1 VATLI
6 SSNRSRGIKNSLAKW
21 LITLGGISVL
31 FTLVLIFMYLL
42 YVVKPIFESA
52 KIEQTVNIS
61 IDSSRNEKVL
71 GSGVDELKELAY
83 QITAAGNIDFYH
95 LKASDPKADNQFA
108 VGDNSLSTSLFV
120 SDDFNQEQ
128 VVKVVN
134 SFSQNKL
141 LHTTTGKTLLIQP
154 SFYATYANDSREIIP
169 QVNYPLGQES
179 LIIDQ
184 QQIPL
189 SQLAFAID
197 DERIVFVGFTEDKR
211 LIKTSFIAED
221 DFSSSNGDDVV
232 YQTIFQQIEIFDDV
246 IDGNIDEIKVT
257 PDLSLAFIRSA
268 STVYVYSL
276 NDDEEVSLKA
286 TIKPTL
292 DNKDTYL
299 TSMGLLSGS
308 SSVLLGDSSGRVSQW
323 FEVATDEGR
332 QFKQIRSFK
341 ADNDQASSD
350 NVEYDNKSQ
359 PSNAI
364 TAIYTEQY
372 RKSFY
377 TMTQSGMVNVFYTTS
392 AAHLWQGQLTSTQPE
407 TFTIAPRANGLIVI
421 VNDPLDVN
429 NKKLQVFSVHNEHP
443 EVTWQALWQEVWYE
457 GYPEPDYVW
466 QSTSGSD
473 DFEGKFSLVP
483 ISFGTIKAA
492 LYAMLFAVPVALT
505 AAIYTAYFMTPGLRK
520 KVKPTIEMM
529 EALPTVILGFLA
541 GLWLAPIMEEYLPAI
556 FLLFI
561 FLPLA
566 TLITAFSWHK
576 LPNQLKDKLPET
588 LAPILLIPVII
599 LATYAAFTLSPV
611 LEDSFFNGDMRQYLT
626 NDLGID
632 FDQRNAL
639 VVGIAMGFAV
649 IPTIFSMAEDA
660 IFSVPGHL
668 TSGSLALGATQWQTL
683 IGVVLLTASPGIFSA
698 IMMGLGRAVGETMIV
713 LMATGNTPI
722 LDWSIFQ
729 GMRTL
734 AANIAV
740 EMPESEVGS
749 SHYRILFLAA
759 FVLFIFTFIFN
770 TAAEFVRQRL
780 REKYSSM

>member
-1 VATLI
+1 MATLVT
-6 SSNRSRGIKNSLAKW
+6 SNRSRGFKNSLAKW

-31 FTLVLIFMYLL
+31 FTLVLIFLYLL

-52 KIEQTVNIS
+52 KIEQTTSIT
-61 IDSSRNEKVL
+61 IDSNSVETAL
-71 GSGVDELKELAY
+71 STGVDELKELAY
-83 QITAAGNIDFYH
+83 QVTNSGRIDFYH
-95 LKASDPKADNQFA
+95 LTASEPQASNTFSIGDKA
-108 VGDNSLSTSLFV
+108 LSTSLLSHV
-120 SDDFNQEQ
+120 DFEGEKLT
-128 VVKVVN
+128 KVVD
-134 SFSQNKL
+134 SFSSAKL
-141 LHTTTGKTLLIQP
+141 LLTSTGKSMLIQP
-154 SFYATYANDSREIIP
+154 SFYSQYTDDVREVIAK
-169 QVNYPLGQES
+169 VNYPLGKSS
-179 LIIDQ
+179 LIIDEQ
-184 QQIPL
+184 QAKL
-189 SQLAFAID
+189 KTLAFAMD
-197 DERIVFVGFTEDKR
+197 DERIVFVAFTEDQR

-221 DFSSSNGDDVV
+221 DFSSVIEGYDAEYESN
-232 YQTIFQQIEIFDDV
+232 FQQIDFSNTVVDD
-246 IDGNIDEIKVT
+246 INVT
-257 PDLSLAFIRSA
+257 PDLSLAFVRTGN
-268 STVYVYSL
+268 TVKVYSL
-276 NDDEEVSLKA
+276 DDDDEVALKA
-286 TIKPTL
+286 TIQPEFENET
-292 DNKDTYL
+292 TYL
-299 TSMGLLSGS
+299 TSMALLSGS
-308 SSVLLGDSSGRVSQW
+308 SSVLLGDSEGNISQW
-323 FEVATDEGR
+323 FEVAKASGR
-332 QFKQIRSFK
+332 EFQQIRTFSAK
-341 ADNDQASSD
+341 NESATSS
-350 NVEYDNKSQ
+350 
-359 PSNAI
+359 AI
-364 TAIYTEQY
+364 TAIYTEQF

-377 TMTQSGMVNVFYTTS
+377 TMTASGEVNVFYTTS
-392 AAHLWQGQLTSTQPE
+392 AAHLWQGVLTPVEPSA
-407 TFTIAPRANGLIVI
+407 FAIAPRANGLVVI
-421 VNDPLDVN
+421 N
-429 NKKLQVFSVHNEHP
+429 NSTEQQGNTKTLQVFDVHNEHP

-457 GYPEPDYVW
+457 GYPEPDYIW

-492 LYAMLFAVPVALT
+492 LYAMLFAVPIALT
-505 AAIYTAYFMTPGLRK
+505 AAIYTAYFMTPVLRK

-541 GLWLAPIMEEYLPAI
+541 GLWLAPLMEEYLPAI

-566 TLITAFSWHK
+566 TVITAFSWHK
-576 LPNQLKDKLPET
+576 LPGKLKEKLPET
-588 LAPILLIPVII
+588 LAPLLLIPVMI
-599 LATYAAFTLSPV
+599 LAIYAAFSLSEV
-611 LEDSFFNGDMRQYLT
+611 LELLFFGGDMRQYLT

-698 IMMGLGRAVGETMIV
+698 VMMGLGRAVGETMIV

-759 FVLFIFTFIFN
+759 FVLFIFTFVFN

>member
-1 VATLI
+1 MTALST
-6 SSNRSRGIKNSLAKW
+6 SNRSRGIKNSLAKW

-42 YVVKPIFESA
+42 YVVKPVFESA
-52 KIEQTVNIS
+52 QITPKLTINIDLNTEETVLSTGI
-61 IDSSRNEKVL
+61 
-71 GSGVDELKELAY
+71 DELQELAY
-83 QITAAGNIDFYH
+83 QITDRGNINFTH
-95 LKASDPKADNQFA
+95 LTANQQSKDSPYQ
-108 VGDNSLSTSLFV
+108 VGDSALSLSLLASLGLE
-120 SDDFNQEQ
+120 N
-128 VVKVVN
+128 KKLTAVVN
-134 SFSQNKL
+134 SFSGNKL
-141 LHTTTGKTLLIQP
+141 LLSEEGFSTIVQP
-154 SFYATYANDSREIIP
+154 SFYSQYANNTRKIIP
-169 QVNYPLGQES
+169 KVNYPLGKILLS
-179 LIIDQ
+179 IDEQ
-184 QQIPL
+184 AAKI
-189 SQLAFAID
+189 STLAFDMD
-197 DERIVFVGFTEDKR
+197 DERAVFVAFTEDLR
-211 LIKTSFIAED
+211 LIKTTFIAED
-221 DFSSSNGDDVV
+221 DFSSLAEGEEAEYETV
-232 YQTIFQQIEIFDDV
+232 FQR
-246 IDGNIDEIKVT
+246 IDFPLNFVDEIKVS
-257 PDLSLAFIRSA
+257 PDLRQAFIRSA
-268 STVYVYSL
+268 NSVYVYEL
-276 NDDEEVSLKA
+276 DDDYEVSLKA
-286 TIKPTL
+286 IITPEL
-292 DNKDTYL
+292 VDSDTVL
-299 TSMGLLSGS
+299 TSMALLSGS
-308 SSVLLGDSSGRVSQW
+308 SSVLLGDSNGIISQW
-323 FEVATDEGR
+323 FEVSGDTGR
-332 QFKQIRSFK
+332 QFEQIRTFD
-341 ADNDQASSD
+341 A
-350 NVEYDNKSQ
+350 Q
-359 PSNAI
+359 PTQQGTSNQSAQI
-364 TAIYTEQY
+364 SAIYTEQF

-377 TMTQSGMVNVFYTTS
+377 TISKSGLVNVFYTTS
-392 AAHLWQGQLTSTQPE
+392 AAHLWQGQLSQNQPMA
-407 TFTIAPRANGLIVI
+407 FGIAPRANGLVLVSQASHVDGEQKPSLNEQLSI
-421 VNDPLDVN
+421 
-429 NKKLQVFSVHNEHP
+429 QTFSVHNEHP

-492 LYAMLFAVPVALT
+492 LYAMLFAVPIALT
-505 AAIYTAYFMTPGLRK
+505 AAIYTAYFMTPVLRR

-541 GLWLAPIMEEYLPAI
+541 GLWLAPLMEAYLPAV

-566 TLITAFSWHK
+566 TVLTAFAWHS
-576 LPNQLKDKLPET
+576 LPNSYKDKLPET
-588 LAPILLIPVII
+588 LAPILLIPVMI
-599 LATYAAFTLSPV
+599 LAIMAAFSLSETIE
-611 LEDSFFNGDMRQYLT
+611 LILFNGDMRQYLT

-660 IFSVPGHL
+660 IFSVPKHL

-683 IGVVLLTASPGIFSA
+683 VKVVLLTASPGIFSA

>member
-1 VATLI
+1 VATLV
-6 SSNRSRGIKNSLAKW
+6 SSNRSRGVKNSLAKW

-31 FTLVLIFMYLL
+31 FTLVLIFLYLL

-52 KIEQTVNIS
+52 QIEPKVS
-61 IDSSRNEKVL
+61 INLDLNANDNVL
-71 GSGVDELKELAY
+71 STGVDELQEVAY
-83 QITAAGNIDFYH
+83 EISEAGNIDFYH
-95 LKASDPKADNQFA
+95 LKASASEADNQFS
-108 VGDNSLSTSLFV
+108 VGENALSMSLFA
-120 SDDFNQEQ
+120 SDDFDQDR
-128 VVKVVN
+128 VTHVVN
-134 SFSQNKL
+134 SFSANKL
-141 LHTTTGKTLLIQP
+141 LHTTKGKTLLIQP
-154 SFYATYANDSREIIP
+154 SFYAKYANDTREIIP
-169 QVNYPLGQES
+169 QVNYPLGQDS
-179 LIIDQ
+179 LIIDEQ
-184 QQIPL
+184 QAPL
-189 SQLAFAID
+189 SKLAFAMD
-197 DERIVFVGFTEDKR
+197 DEKIVFVAFTEDNR

-221 DFSSSNGDDVV
+221 DFSSSDGDDVE
-232 YQTIFQQIEIFDDV
+232 YETIFQQIELTEDAV
-246 IDGNIDEIKVT
+246 DEIKVT
-257 PDLSLAFIRSA
+257 PDLSLAFIRIA

-276 NDDEEVSLKA
+276 SDDEGVSLKA
-286 TIKPTL
+286 TITPTL
-292 DNKDTYL
+292 DNDDTYL
-299 TSMGLLSGS
+299 TSMALLSGS

-323 FEVATDEGR
+323 FEVATESGR
-332 QFKQIRSFK
+332 QFKQIRSFN
-341 ADNDQASSD
+341 ANDGEISHDESKQASS
-350 NVEYDNKSQ
+350 
-359 PSNAI
+359 AI

-377 TMTQSGMVNVFYTTS
+377 TMTESGMVNVFYTTS
-392 AAHLWQGQLTSTQPE
+392 SAHLWQGKIASAQPE
-407 TFTIAPRANGLIVI
+407 AFSIAPRANGLII
-421 VNDPLDVN
+421 IGNDPLDTS
-429 NKKLQVFSVHNEHP
+429 KKNLQAFSVHNEHP

-457 GYPEPDYVW
+457 GYPEPDYIW

-492 LYAMLFAVPVALT
+492 LYAMLFAVPIALT
-505 AAIYTAYFMTPGLRK
+505 AAIYTAYFMTPGMRK

-541 GLWLAPIMEEYLPAI
+541 GLWLAPLMEEYLPAI

-561 FLPLA
+561 FLPLS
-566 TLITAFSWHK
+566 TLITAFAWHN
-576 LPNQLKDKLPET
+576 LPNHWKDKLPET
-588 LAPILLIPVII
+588 LAPLLLIPVMI
-599 LATYAAFTLSPV
+599 LAIYAAFSLSGV
-611 LEDSFFNGDMRQYLT
+611 LELAFFNGDMRQYLT
-626 NDLGID
+626 NDLGIN

-683 IGVVLLTASPGIFSA
+683 IKVVLLTASPGIFSA
-698 IMMGLGRAVGETMIV
+698 VMMGLGRAVGETMIV

>member
-1 VATLI
+1 MASLTR
-6 SSNRSRGIKNSLAKW
+6 SNRSRGVKNSLAKW

-31 FTLVLIFMYLL
+31 FTLVLIFLYLL

-52 KIEQTVNIS
+52 QIEPKVS
-61 IDSSRNEKVL
+61 INLDLKANDKVL
-71 GSGVDELKELAY
+71 STGVDELQEVAY
-83 QITAAGNIDFYH
+83 EITEAGNIDFYH
-95 LKASDPKADNQFA
+95 LKTSAPEADNQFA
-108 VGDNSLSTSLFV
+108 VGDNALSMSLFA

-128 VVKVVN
+128 VVNVVN
-134 SFSQNKL
+134 SFSANKL
-141 LHTTTGKTLLIQP
+141 LHTSKGKTLLVQP
-154 SFYATYANDSREIIP
+154 SFYAKYANDTREIIP
-169 QVNYPLGQES
+169 QVNYPLGQDS
-179 LIIDQ
+179 LIIDEQ
-184 QQIPL
+184 QTTL
-189 SQLAFAID
+189 SQLAFAMD
-197 DERIVFVGFTEDKR
+197 DERIVFVAFTDDKR

-221 DFSSSNGDDVV
+221 DFSSSSDGDDVE
-232 YQTIFQQIEIFDDV
+232 YETIFQQIELTEDV
-246 IDGNIDEIKVT
+246 IDEIKVT

-268 STVYVYSL
+268 STVYVFSL
-276 NDDEEVSLKA
+276 SDDEEVSLKA
-286 TIKPTL
+286 TITPTL
-292 DNKDTYL
+292 DNDDTYL
-299 TSMGLLSGS
+299 TSMALLSGS

-323 FEVATDEGR
+323 FEVATESGR
-332 QFKQIRSFK
+332 QFKQIRSFN
-341 ADNDQASSD
+341 ANDGETLHDKSKQASS
-350 NVEYDNKSQ
+350 
-359 PSNAI
+359 AI
-364 TAIYTEQY
+364 SAIYTEQY

-377 TMTQSGMVNVFYTTS
+377 TMTESGMVNVFYTTS
-392 AAHLWQGQLTSTQPE
+392 SAHLWQGKLASAQPE
-407 TFTIAPRANGLIVI
+407 AFSIAPRANGLII
-421 VNDPLDVN
+421 IGNDPLDAS
-429 NKKLQVFSVHNEHP
+429 KKSLQTFSVHNEHP

-457 GYPEPDYVW
+457 GYPEPDYIW

-492 LYAMLFAVPVALT
+492 LYAMLFAVPIALT
-505 AAIYTAYFMTPGLRK
+505 AAIYTAYFMTPGMRK

-541 GLWLAPIMEEYLPAI
+541 GLWLAPLMEEYLPAI
-556 FLLFI
+556 FLLFL
-561 FLPLA
+561 FLPLS
-566 TLITAFSWHK
+566 TLITAFAWHN
-576 LPNQLKDKLPET
+576 LPNNWKDKLPET
-588 LAPILLIPVII
+588 LAPLLLIPVMI
-599 LATYAAFTLSPV
+599 LAIYAAFSLSGV
-611 LEDSFFNGDMRQYLT
+611 LELAFFNGDMRQYLT
-626 NDLGID
+626 NDLGIN

-683 IGVVLLTASPGIFSA
+683 IKVVLLTASPGIFSA
-698 IMMGLGRAVGETMIV
+698 VMMGLGRAVGETMIV

-722 LDWSIFQ
+722 LDWSVFQ

>member
-1 VATLI
+1 MATLV
-6 SSNRSRGIKNSLAKW
+6 SSNRSRGVKNSLAKW

-31 FTLVLIFMYLL
+31 FTLVLIFLYLL

-52 KIEQTVNIS
+52 QIEPKVS
-61 IDSSRNEKVL
+61 IILDLKANDKVL
-71 GSGVDELKELAY
+71 STGVDELQEVAY
-83 QITAAGNIDFYH
+83 EITEAGNIDFYH
-95 LKASDPKADNQFA
+95 LKASATEADNHFA
-108 VGDNSLSTSLFV
+108 VGDNALSMSLFT

-128 VVKVVN
+128 VVNVVN
-134 SFSQNKL
+134 SFSANKL
-141 LHTTTGKTLLIQP
+141 LHTSKGKTLLVQP
-154 SFYATYANDSREIIP
+154 SFYAKYANDTREIIP
-169 QVNYPLGQES
+169 QVNYPLGQDS
-179 LIIDQ
+179 LIIDE

-189 SQLAFAID
+189 SQLAFAMD
-197 DERIVFVGFTEDKR
+197 DERIVFVAFTDDKR

-221 DFSSSNGDDVV
+221 DFSSSSDGDDVE
-232 YQTIFQQIEIFDDV
+232 YETIFQQIELTEDV
-246 IDGNIDEIKVT
+246 IDEIKVT

-276 NDDEEVSLKA
+276 SDDEEVSLKA
-286 TIKPTL
+286 TITPTL
-292 DNKDTYL
+292 DNDDTYL
-299 TSMGLLSGS
+299 TSMALLSGS
-308 SSVLLGDSSGRVSQW
+308 SSVLLGDSSGRLSQW
-323 FEVATDEGR
+323 FEVATESGR
-332 QFKQIRSFK
+332 QFKQIRSFN
-341 ADNDQASSD
+341 ANDGETHHNKNKQA
-350 NVEYDNKSQ
+350 
-359 PSNAI
+359 SNAI
-364 TAIYTEQY
+364 SAIYTEQY

-377 TMTQSGMVNVFYTTS
+377 TMTESGMVNVFYTTS
-392 AAHLWQGQLTSTQPE
+392 SAHLWQGKLASAQPE
-407 TFTIAPRANGLIVI
+407 AFSIAPRANGLII
-421 VNDPLDVN
+421 IGNDPLDVS
-429 NKKLQVFSVHNEHP
+429 KKSLQAFSVHNEHP

-457 GYPEPDYVW
+457 GYPEPDYIW

-492 LYAMLFAVPVALT
+492 LYAMLFAVPIALT
-505 AAIYTAYFMTPGLRK
+505 AAIYTAYFMTPGMRK

-541 GLWLAPIMEEYLPAI
+541 GLWLAPLMEEYLPAI
-556 FLLFI
+556 FLLFL
-561 FLPLA
+561 FLPLS
-566 TLITAFSWHK
+566 TLITAFAWHN
-576 LPNQLKDKLPET
+576 LPNNWKDKLPET
-588 LAPILLIPVII
+588 LAPLLLIPVMI
-599 LATYAAFTLSPV
+599 LAIYAAFSLSGV
-611 LEDSFFNGDMRQYLT
+611 LELAFFNGDMRQFLT
-626 NDLGID
+626 NDLGIN

-683 IGVVLLTASPGIFSA
+683 IKVVLLTASPGIFSA
-698 IMMGLGRAVGETMIV
+698 VMMGLGRAVGETMIV

>member
-1 VATLI
+1 MATLVK
-6 SSNRSRGIKNSLAKW
+6 SSRSRGIKNSLAKW

-31 FTLVLIFMYLL
+31 FTLVLIFLYLL

-52 KIEQTVNIS
+52 TIAESVNIS
-61 IDSSRNEKVL
+61 LELKANEKVL
-71 GSGVDELKELAY
+71 STGLDELKELAY
-83 QITAAGNIDFYH
+83 QITDSGKIDFYH
-95 LKASDPKADNQFA
+95 LKENVAEAKNKFSIGDKALSASLLNDNEH
-108 VGDNSLSTSLFV
+108 VL
-120 SDDFNQEQ
+120 
-128 VVKVVN
+128 KVVD
-134 SFSQNKL
+134 SFSANKL
-141 LHTTTGKTLLIQP
+141 LLTTSGNIHLIQP
-154 SFYATYANDSREIIP
+154 SFYSQYQGNIREVIAK
-169 QVNYPLGQES
+169 VNFPLGQQAFV
-179 LIIDQ
+179 IDEQ
-184 QQIPL
+184 QQKL
-189 SQLAFAID
+189 AQLAFAMD
-197 DERIVFVGFTEDKR
+197 EERIVFVAFTQDKR
-211 LIKTSFIAED
+211 LIKTTFVAED
-221 DFSSSNGDDVV
+221 EFSSDSSEAEVDFETYYQQADTFEKIASSTARYDV
-232 YQTIFQQIEIFDDV
+232 
-246 IDGNIDEIKVT
+246 DEINVS
-257 PDLSLAFIRSA
+257 PDLNLAFVRSG

-276 NDDEEVSLKA
+276 ADDEFVLKA
-286 TIKPTL
+286 TITPQFDITG
-292 DNKDTYL
+292 TYL
-299 TSMGLLSGS
+299 TSMALLSGS
-308 SSVLLGDSSGRVSQW
+308 SSVLLGDSQGNISQW
-323 FEVATDEGR
+323 FEVAGESGR
-332 QFKQIRSFK
+332 SFQQIRLFSATQK
-341 ADNDQASSD
+341 KNSS
-350 NVEYDNKSQ
+350 
-359 PSNAI
+359 PAI
-364 TAIYTEQY
+364 TKIYTEQF

-377 TMTQSGMVNVFYTTS
+377 TIAENGMVNVFYTTS
-392 AAHLWQGQLTSTQPE
+392 SAHLWQGQLVAEQPAA
-407 TFTIAPRANGLIVI
+407 FSIAPRANGLVVI
-421 VNDPLDVN
+421 SNNSVNT
-429 NKKLQVFSVHNEHP
+429 NKAFQPQNLQVFNVHNEHP

-473 DFEGKFSLVP
+473 DFEAKFSLVP

-492 LYAMLFAVPVALT
+492 LYAMLFAVPIALS
-505 AAIYTAYFMTPGLRK
+505 AAIYTAYFMTPVLRK

-541 GLWLAPIMEEYLPAI
+541 GLWLAPLMEEYLPAI

-561 FLPLA
+561 FIPLS
-566 TLITAFSWHK
+566 TLLTAFVWHK
-576 LPNQLKDKLPET
+576 LPNYLKDKLPET
-588 LAPILLIPVII
+588 LAPIILIPVII
-599 LATYAAFTLSPV
+599 LATYTAFSLSGIV
-611 LEDSFFNGDMRQYLT
+611 ELTFFGGDMRQYLT

-683 IGVVLLTASPGIFSA
+683 IYVVLLTASPGIFSA
-698 IMMGLGRAVGETMIV
+698 VMMGLGRAVGETMIV

-770 TAAEFVRQRL
+770 TVAEFVRQRL

>member
-1 VATLI
+1 MATLI
-6 SSNRSRGIKNSLAKW
+6 RSNRSRGVKNSLAKW

-52 KIEQTVNIS
+52 KIESTVKVSLDLKN
-61 IDSSRNEKVL
+61 DEKIL
-71 GSGVDELKELAY
+71 GTGVDELQELAY
-83 QITAAGNIDFYH
+83 QITSSGNIDFYH
-95 LKASDPKADNQFA
+95 LKASDPKGSNQFA
-108 VGDNSLSTSLFV
+108 VGDSSLSAYLLT
-120 SDDFNQEQ
+120 SDDFNQD
-128 VVKVVN
+128 KITRVVN
-134 SFSQNKL
+134 SFSANKL
-141 LHTTTGKTLLIQP
+141 LHTITGKTLLIQP
-154 SFYATYANDSREIIP
+154 SFYAKYANDSREIIP
-169 QVNYPLGQES
+169 QVNYPLGHDS
-179 LIIDQ
+179 LTIDEEQ
-184 QQIPL
+184 SPF
-189 SQLAFAID
+189 SQLGFAMD
-197 DERIVFVGFTEDKR
+197 DERIVFVGFTQDKR
-211 LIKTSFIAED
+211 LVKTTFIAED
-221 DFSSSNGDDVV
+221 DFSSSSDGDDVE
-232 YQTIFQQIEIFDDV
+232 YETIFQQIELPTGSV
-246 IDGNIDEIKVT
+246 DEIKVT
-257 PDLSLAFIRSA
+257 PDLGLAFVRSA

-286 TIKPTL
+286 TITPTL
-292 DNKDTYL
+292 HNDDTYL
-299 TSMGLLSGS
+299 TSMALLSGS
-308 SSVLLGDSSGRVSQW
+308 SSVLLGDSSGRISQW
-323 FEVATDEGR
+323 FEVATESGR
-332 QFKQIRSFK
+332 EFKQIRSFET
-341 ADNDQASSD
+341 NDS
-350 NVEYDNKSQ
+350 NNKKV
-359 PSNAI
+359 SNAI

-377 TMTQSGMVNVFYTTS
+377 TMTDSGMVNVFYTTS
-392 AAHLWQGQLTSTQPE
+392 SAHLWQGQLVSSQPE
-407 TFTIAPRANGLIVI
+407 AFAIAPRANGLIVI
-421 VNDPLDVN
+421 GHDES
-429 NKKLQVFSVHNEHP
+429 NKNQKVLQAFSVHNEHP

-457 GYPEPDYVW
+457 GYPEPDYIW

-492 LYAMLFAVPVALT
+492 LYAMLFAVPIALT
-505 AAIYTAYFMTPGLRK
+505 AAIYTAYFMTPGMRK

-541 GLWLAPIMEEYLPAI
+541 GLWLAPLMEEYLPAI

-561 FLPLA
+561 FLPLS
-566 TLITAFSWHK
+566 TLITAFAWYN
-576 LPNQLKDKLPET
+576 LPNNLKDKLPET
-588 LAPILLIPVII
+588 LAPLLLIPVMI
-599 LATYAAFTLSPV
+599 LATYAAFSLSGV
-611 LEDSFFNGDMRQYLT
+611 LELTLFNGDMRQYLT
-626 NDLGID
+626 NDLGIN

-698 IMMGLGRAVGETMIV
+698 VMMGLGRAVGETMIV

>member
-1 VATLI
+1 MATLI
-6 SSNRSRGIKNSLAKW
+6 TSNRSRGFKNSLAKW
-21 LITLGGISVL
+21 LITLGGVSVL
-31 FTLVLIFMYLL
+31 FTLVLIFLYLL

-52 KIEQTVNIS
+52 EIKQSDSIV
-61 IDSSRNEKVL
+61 IDSNTNETTL
-71 GSGVDELKELAY
+71 STGVDELKELAY
-83 QITAAGNIDFYH
+83 KITDSGKIDFYH
-95 LKASDPKADNQFA
+95 LKASEAQATNKFSIGDKA
-108 VGDNSLSTSLFV
+108 LSTSLLSSV
-120 SDDFNQEQ
+120 DLEGERLT
-128 VVKVVN
+128 KVID
-134 SFSQNKL
+134 SFSKAKL
-141 LHTTTGKTLLIQP
+141 LLSASGKSVLIEP
-154 SFYATYANDSREIIP
+154 NFYSQYTNDVREIIAK
-169 QVNYPLGQES
+169 VNYPLGKSAAVIDEQQAS
-179 LIIDQ
+179 LKK
-184 QQIPL
+184 
-189 SQLAFAID
+189 LAFAMD
-197 DERIVFVGFTEDKR
+197 DERIVFVAFTEDKR

-221 DFSSSNGDDVV
+221 DFSSVIEGYDAE
-232 YQTIFQQIEIFDDV
+232 YETIFQQIDFSNTVVDD
-246 IDGNIDEIKVT
+246 INVT
-257 PDLSLAFIRSA
+257 PDLSLAFVRTGN
-268 STVYVYSL
+268 TVKVYSL
-276 NDDEEVSLKA
+276 DDDYEVELKS
-286 TIKPTL
+286 TIQPEFENQNT
-292 DNKDTYL
+292 NL
-299 TSMGLLSGS
+299 TSMALLSGS
-308 SSVLLGDSSGRVSQW
+308 SSVLLGDSDGNVSQW
-323 FEVATDEGR
+323 FEVATDSGR
-332 QFKQIRSFK
+332 QFQQIRTFSTTK
-341 ADNDQASSD
+341 NSEAS
-350 NVEYDNKSQ
+350 
-359 PSNAI
+359 PAI
-364 TAIYTEQY
+364 TAIYTEQF

-377 TMTQSGMVNVFYTTS
+377 TMTANGDVNVFYTTS
-392 AAHLWQGQLTSTQPE
+392 SAHLWQGKLTAVEPSA
-407 TFTIAPRANGLIVI
+407 FAIAPRANGLVAI
-421 VNDPLDVN
+421 NSTKN
-429 NKKLQVFSVHNEHP
+429 EQGTTQTLQIFNVHNEHP
-443 EVTWQALWQEVWYE
+443 EVTWKALWQEVWYE
-457 GYPEPDYVW
+457 GYPEAEYIW

-492 LYAMLFAVPVALT
+492 LYAMLFAVPIALT
-505 AAIYTAYFMTPGLRK
+505 AAIYTAYFMTPVLRK

-541 GLWLAPIMEEYLPAI
+541 GLWLAPLMEEYLPAI

-566 TLITAFSWHK
+566 TVITAFAWHK
-576 LPNQLKDKLPET
+576 LPGKLKEKLPET
-588 LAPILLIPVII
+588 LAPLLLIPVMI
-599 LATYAAFTLSPV
+599 LAIYAAFSLSEV
-611 LEDSFFNGDMRQYLT
+611 LELLFFGGDMRQYLT

-698 IMMGLGRAVGETMIV
+698 VMMGLGRAVGETMIV

-759 FVLFIFTFIFN
+759 FVLFVFTFVFN

>member
-1 VATLI
+1 MATLTR
-6 SSNRSRGIKNSLAKW
+6 STRSRGVKNSLAKW
-21 LITLGGISVL
+21 LITFGGISVL
-31 FTLVLIFMYLL
+31 FTLVLIFLYLL
-42 YVVKPIFESA
+42 YVVKPIFAAA
-52 KIEQTVNIS
+52 KIQPQVNIS
-61 IDSSRNEKVL
+61 INLADSEKVL
-71 GSGVDELKELAY
+71 ASGVDELQELAY
-83 QITAAGNIDFYH
+83 QISDSGDINFYH
-95 LKASDPKADNQFA
+95 LKDSVEQASNQFK
-108 VGDNSLSTSLFV
+108 VGDKALSTSLLSQSDANSGADKVNHVV
-120 SDDFNQEQ
+120 SA
-128 VVKVVN
+128 
-134 SFSQNKL
+134 FSATKL
-141 LHTTTGKTLLIQP
+141 LHTENGQSILVQP
-154 SFYATYANDSREIIP
+154 SFYAKYANDSREIIP
-169 QVNYPLGQES
+169 QINYPLGQTS
-179 LIIDQ
+179 LVIDQ
-184 QQIPL
+184 QQVPL
-189 SQLAFAID
+189 SQLAFAMD
-197 DERIVFVGFTEDKR
+197 DEKIVFVAFTQDKR
-211 LIKTSFIAED
+211 LIKTSFIAD
-221 DFSSSNGDDVV
+221 DEFSATSDGGDVD
-232 YQTIFQQIEIFDDV
+232 YETIFQQIDLPSQVVDD
-246 IDGNIDEIKVT
+246 IKVT
-257 PDLSLAFIRSA
+257 PDLSLAFVRSG
-268 STVYVYSL
+268 SIVYVYSL
-276 NDDEEVSLKA
+276 NDDDEVNLKA
-286 TIKPTL
+286 TITPTL
-292 DNKDTYL
+292 ANKDSYL
-299 TSMGLLSGS
+299 TSMALLSGS

-323 FEVATDEGR
+323 FEVATKTGR
-332 QFKQIRSFK
+332 EFKQIRQFT
-341 ADNDQASSD
+341 ADNDKQAA
-350 NVEYDNKSQ
+350 K
-359 PSNAI
+359 AI

-377 TMTQSGMVNVFYTTS
+377 TMSANGMVNVFYTTS
-392 AAHLWQGQLTSTQPE
+392 DAHLWQGKLNSTQPQA
-407 TFTIAPRANGLIVI
+407 FAIAPRANGLTIVG
-421 VNDPLDVN
+421 NDPHDVN
-429 NKKLQVFSVHNEHP
+429 KQSLQVFSVHNEHP

-457 GYPEPDYVW
+457 GYPEPDYIW

-492 LYAMLFAVPVALT
+492 LYAMLFAVPIALT
-505 AAIYTAYFMTPGLRK
+505 AAIYTAYFMTPAMRK

-541 GLWLAPIMEEYLPAI
+541 GLWLAPLMEEYLPAM
-556 FLLFI
+556 FLLFV
-561 FLPLA
+561 FLPLS
-566 TLITAFSWHK
+566 TLMAAFAWHN
-576 LPNQLKDKLPET
+576 LPNRWKEKLPET
-588 LAPILLIPVII
+588 LAPMLLIPVMI
-599 LATYAAFTLSPV
+599 LAFYAAFSLSGV
-611 LEDSFFNGDMRQYLT
+611 LELAFFGGDMRQYLT

-683 IGVVLLTASPGIFSA
+683 IKVVLLTASPGIFSA

>member
-1 VATLI
+1 MASLTR
-6 SSNRSRGIKNSLAKW
+6 SNRSRGVKNSLAKW

-31 FTLVLIFMYLL
+31 FTLVLIFLYLL

-52 KIEQTVNIS
+52 QIEPKVS
-61 IDSSRNEKVL
+61 INLDLKANDKVL
-71 GSGVDELKELAY
+71 STGVDELQEVAY
-83 QITAAGNIDFYH
+83 EITEAGNIDFYH
-95 LKASDPKADNQFA
+95 LKTSAPEADNQFA
-108 VGDNSLSTSLFV
+108 VGDNALSMSLFA

-128 VVKVVN
+128 VVNVVN
-134 SFSQNKL
+134 SFSANKL
-141 LHTTTGKTLLIQP
+141 LHTSKGKTLLVQP
-154 SFYATYANDSREIIP
+154 SFYAKYANDTREIIP
-169 QVNYPLGQES
+169 QVNYPLGQDS
-179 LIIDQ
+179 LIIDEQ
-184 QQIPL
+184 QTTL
-189 SQLAFAID
+189 SQLAFAMD
-197 DERIVFVGFTEDKR
+197 DERIVFVAFTDDKR

-221 DFSSSNGDDVV
+221 DFSSSSDGDDVE
-232 YQTIFQQIEIFDDV
+232 YETIFQQIELTNDV
-246 IDGNIDEIKVT
+246 IDEIKVT

-268 STVYVYSL
+268 STVYVFSL
-276 NDDEEVSLKA
+276 SDDEEVSLKA
-286 TIKPTL
+286 TITPTL
-292 DNKDTYL
+292 DNDDTYL
-299 TSMGLLSGS
+299 TSMALLSGS

-323 FEVATDEGR
+323 FEVATESGR
-332 QFKQIRSFK
+332 QFKQIRSFN
-341 ADNDQASSD
+341 ANDGETLHDKSKQASS
-350 NVEYDNKSQ
+350 
-359 PSNAI
+359 AI
-364 TAIYTEQY
+364 SAIYTEQY

-377 TMTQSGMVNVFYTTS
+377 TMTESGMVNVFYTTS
-392 AAHLWQGQLTSTQPE
+392 SAHLWQGKLASAQPE
-407 TFTIAPRANGLIVI
+407 AFSIAPRANGLII
-421 VNDPLDVN
+421 IGNDPLDAS
-429 NKKLQVFSVHNEHP
+429 KKSLQTFSVHNEHP

-457 GYPEPDYVW
+457 GYPEPDYIW

-492 LYAMLFAVPVALT
+492 LYAMLFAVPIALT
-505 AAIYTAYFMTPGLRK
+505 AAIYTAYFMTPGMRK

-541 GLWLAPIMEEYLPAI
+541 GLWLAPLMEEYLPAI
-556 FLLFI
+556 FLLFL
-561 FLPLA
+561 FLPLS
-566 TLITAFSWHK
+566 TLITAFAWHN
-576 LPNQLKDKLPET
+576 LPNNWKDKLPET
-588 LAPILLIPVII
+588 LAPLLLIPVMI
-599 LATYAAFTLSPV
+599 LAIYAAFSLSGV
-611 LEDSFFNGDMRQYLT
+611 LELAFFNGDMRQYLT
-626 NDLGID
+626 NDLGIN

-683 IGVVLLTASPGIFSA
+683 IKVVLLTASPGIFSA
-698 IMMGLGRAVGETMIV
+698 VMMGLGRAVGETMIV

-722 LDWSIFQ
+722 LDWSVFQ

>member
-1 VATLI
+1 VTTLVK
-6 SSNRSRGIKNSLAKW
+6 SNRSRGIKNSLAKW

-31 FTLVLIFMYLL
+31 FTLVLIFLYLL

-52 KIEQTVNIS
+52 EIEQSVNIS
-61 IDSSRNEKVL
+61 LKVHTDEKVL
-71 GSGVDELKELAY
+71 STGVDELKELAY
-83 QITAAGNIDFYH
+83 QITDSGKIDFYH
-95 LKASDPKADNQFA
+95 LKESLKEAQNKFFIGDKALTTTLLRN
-108 VGDNSLSTSLFV
+108 
-120 SDDFNQEQ
+120 DDDEQ
-128 VVKVVN
+128 VIKVVD
-134 SFSQNKL
+134 SFSANKL
-141 LHTTTGKTLLIQP
+141 LLTDSGNILLFQP
-154 SFYATYANDSREIIP
+154 SFFSDYQNNIREIIAK
-169 QVNYPLGQES
+169 VNYPLGQG
-179 LIIDQ
+179 LFAIDNSQ
-184 QQIPL
+184 KAL
-189 SQLAFAID
+189 SELAFEMD
-197 DERIVFVGFTEDKR
+197 DERIVFVAFTQDKR
-211 LIKTSFIAED
+211 LIKTTFVAED
-221 DFSSSNGDDVV
+221 EFGSDSDGDEVEFERFHQQLDFSTSALSV
-232 YQTIFQQIEIFDDV
+232 
-246 IDGNIDEIKVT
+246 DEIKVS
-257 PDLSLAFIRSA
+257 PDLSLAFVRTGSK
-268 STVYVYSL
+268 VLVYSIA
-276 NDDEEVSLKA
+276 DEDELTLKA
-286 TIKPTL
+286 TITPQFE
-292 DNKDTYL
+292 NENTYL
-299 TSMGLLSGS
+299 SSMALLSGS
-308 SSVLLGDSSGRVSQW
+308 SSVLLGDSRGNISQW
-323 FEVATDEGR
+323 FEVATDSGR
-332 QFKQIRSFK
+332 QFEQIRSFSSAQPK
-341 ADNDQASSD
+341 QGAS
-350 NVEYDNKSQ
+350 
-359 PSNAI
+359 AI
-364 TAIYTEQY
+364 KEIYTEQF

-377 TMTQSGMVNVFYTTS
+377 TMTESGMVNVFYTTS
-392 AAHLWQGQLTSTQPE
+392 SAHLWQGQLTSTQPNA
-407 TFTIAPRANGLIVI
+407 FAIAPRANGLVVI
-421 VNDPLDVN
+421 TDSSTNVSKVNEQT
-429 NKKLQVFSVHNEHP
+429 LQVFNVHNEHP

-492 LYAMLFAVPVALT
+492 LYAMMFAVPIALT
-505 AAIYTAYFMTPGLRK
+505 AAIYTAYFMTPVLRK

-541 GLWLAPIMEEYLPAI
+541 GLWLAPLMEEYLPAI
-556 FLLFI
+556 FLLFV
-561 FLPLA
+561 FLPLS
-566 TLITAFSWHK
+566 TVITAFAWHN

-588 LAPILLIPVII
+588 LAPVILIPVMI
-599 LATYAAFTLSPV
+599 LAIYAAFSLSGIV
-611 LEDSFFNGDMRQYLT
+611 ELTFFGGDMRQYLT

-660 IFSVPGHL
+660 IFSVPSHL

-683 IGVVLLTASPGIFSA
+683 VKVVLLTASPGIFSA
-698 IMMGLGRAVGETMIV
+698 VMMGLGRAVGETMIV

-759 FVLFIFTFIFN
+759 FVLFVFTFIFN

>member
-1 VATLI
+1 MTALST
-6 SSNRSRGIKNSLAKW
+6 SNRSRGIKNSLAKW

-42 YVVKPIFESA
+42 YVVKPVFESA
-52 KIEQTVNIS
+52 QITPKLTINIDLNTEETVLSTGI
-61 IDSSRNEKVL
+61 
-71 GSGVDELKELAY
+71 DELQELAY
-83 QITAAGNIDFYH
+83 QITDRGNINFTH
-95 LKASDPKADNQFA
+95 LTANQQSKDSPYQ
-108 VGDNSLSTSLFV
+108 VGDSALSLSLLASLGLE
-120 SDDFNQEQ
+120 N
-128 VVKVVN
+128 KKLTAVVN
-134 SFSQNKL
+134 SFSGNKL
-141 LHTTTGKTLLIQP
+141 LLSEEGFSTIVQP
-154 SFYATYANDSREIIP
+154 SFYSQYANNTRKIIP
-169 QVNYPLGQES
+169 KVNYPLGKILLS
-179 LIIDQ
+179 IDEQ
-184 QQIPL
+184 AAKI
-189 SQLAFAID
+189 STLAFDMD
-197 DERIVFVGFTEDKR
+197 DERAVFVAFTEDLR
-211 LIKTSFIAED
+211 LIKTTFIAED
-221 DFSSSNGDDVV
+221 DFSSLAEGEEAEYETV
-232 YQTIFQQIEIFDDV
+232 FQR
-246 IDGNIDEIKVT
+246 IDFPLNFVDEIKVS
-257 PDLSLAFIRSA
+257 PDLSQAFIRSA
-268 STVYVYSL
+268 NSVYVYEL
-276 NDDEEVSLKA
+276 DDDYEVSLKA
-286 TIKPTL
+286 IITPEL
-292 DNKDTYL
+292 VDSDTVL
-299 TSMGLLSGS
+299 TSMALLSGS
-308 SSVLLGDSSGRVSQW
+308 SSVLLGDSNGIISQW
-323 FEVATDEGR
+323 FEVSGDTGR
-332 QFKQIRSFK
+332 QFEQIRTFD
-341 ADNDQASSD
+341 A
-350 NVEYDNKSQ
+350 Q
-359 PSNAI
+359 PTQQGTSNQSAQI
-364 TAIYTEQY
+364 SAIYTEQF

-377 TMTQSGMVNVFYTTS
+377 TISKSGLVNVFYTTS
-392 AAHLWQGQLTSTQPE
+392 AAHLWQGQLSQNQPMA
-407 TFTIAPRANGLIVI
+407 FGIAPRANGLVLVSQASHVDGEQKPSLNEQLSI
-421 VNDPLDVN
+421 
-429 NKKLQVFSVHNEHP
+429 QTFSVHNEHP

-492 LYAMLFAVPVALT
+492 LYAMLFAVPIALT
-505 AAIYTAYFMTPGLRK
+505 AAIYTAYFMTPVLRR

-541 GLWLAPIMEEYLPAI
+541 GLWLAPLMEAYLPAV

-566 TLITAFSWHK
+566 TVLTAFAWHS
-576 LPNQLKDKLPET
+576 LPNSYKDKLPET
-588 LAPILLIPVII
+588 LAPILLIPVMI
-599 LATYAAFTLSPV
+599 LAIMAAFSLSETIE
-611 LEDSFFNGDMRQYLT
+611 LILFNGDMRQYLT

-660 IFSVPGHL
+660 IFSVPKHL

-683 IGVVLLTASPGIFSA
+683 VKVVLLTASPGIFSA

>member
-1 VATLI
+1 MVTLT
-6 SSNRSRGIKNSLAKW
+6 SSNRSRGVKNSLAKW

-31 FTLVLIFMYLL
+31 FTLVLIFLYLL

-52 KIEQTVNIS
+52 KIEADVNIS
-61 IDSSRNEKVL
+61 LHLNPNEKVL
-71 GSGVDELKELAY
+71 STGVDELQEVAY
-83 QITAAGNIDFYH
+83 QITDVGNIDFYH
-95 LKASDPKADNQFA
+95 LKASDEKASNQFN
-108 VGDNSLSTSLFV
+108 VGDKALSLPLLI
-120 SDDFNQEQ
+120 SDDFNENSVAI
-128 VVKVVN
+128 VVS
-134 SFSQNKL
+134 SFSANKL
-141 LHTTTGKTLLIQP
+141 LHTVTGKTLLVQP
-154 SFYATYANDSREIIP
+154 IFFAKYANDTREIIP
-169 QVNYPLGQES
+169 QVNYPLGNDS
-179 LIIDQ
+179 LIIDEYEST
-184 QQIPL
+184 L
-189 SQLAFAID
+189 SQLAFSMD
-197 DERIVFVGFTEDKR
+197 DEKIVFVGFTQDKR
-211 LIKTSFIAED
+211 LIKTSFVAED
-221 DFSSSNGDDVV
+221 DFSSTDGDDVE
-232 YQTIFQQIEIFDDV
+232 YETIFQEIELPNATV
-246 IDGNIDEIKVT
+246 DEIAVT
-257 PDLSLAFIRSA
+257 PDLSLAFIRSG

-276 NDDEEVSLKA
+276 DDDEEVNLKA
-286 TIKPTL
+286 TITPTFS
-292 DNKDTYL
+292 DSDTYL
-299 TSMGLLSGS
+299 TSMALLSGS
-308 SSVLLGDSSGRVSQW
+308 SAVLLGDSSGQVSQW
-323 FEVATDEGR
+323 FEVSTDEGR
-332 QFKQIRSFK
+332 QFKQIRIFETSDYN
-341 ADNDQASSD
+341 ANNDS
-350 NVEYDNKSQ
+350 VEKSTSKT
-359 PSNAI
+359 PNAI
-364 TAIYTEQY
+364 TAIYTEQF

-377 TMTQSGMVNVFYTTS
+377 TMTETGVVNVFYTTS
-392 AAHLWQGQLTSTQPE
+392 AAHLWQGQLASSEPAA
-407 TFTIAPRANGLIVI
+407 FAISPRANGLIVI
-421 VNDPLDVN
+421 EKDNAN
-429 NKKLQVFSVHNEHP
+429 QNKLQTFSVHNEHP

-492 LYAMLFAVPVALT
+492 LYAMLFAVPIALT
-505 AAIYTAYFMTPGLRK
+505 AAIYTAYFMTPGMRK

-566 TLITAFSWHK
+566 TLLTAFAWHN
-576 LPNQLKDKLPET
+576 LPNNWKDKIPET
-588 LAPILLIPVII
+588 LAPMLLIPVMIS
-599 LATYAAFTLSPV
+599 ATYLAFSLSGL
-611 LEDSFFNGDMRQYLT
+611 LELALFNGDMRQYLT
-626 NDLGID
+626 NDLGIN

-683 IGVVLLTASPGIFSA
+683 IKVILLTASPGIFSA
-698 IMMGLGRAVGETMIV
+698 VMMGLGRAVGETMIV

>member
-1 VATLI
+1 MATLV
-6 SSNRSRGIKNSLAKW
+6 SSNRSRGVKNSLAKW

-31 FTLVLIFMYLL
+31 FTLVLIFLYLL

-52 KIEQTVNIS
+52 QIEPKVS
-61 IDSSRNEKVL
+61 INLDLNANDNVL
-71 GSGVDELKELAY
+71 STGVDELQEVAY
-83 QITAAGNIDFYH
+83 EISEAGNIDFYH
-95 LKASDPKADNQFA
+95 LKASASEADNQFS
-108 VGDNSLSTSLFV
+108 VGENALSMSLFA
-120 SDDFNQEQ
+120 SDDFDQDR
-128 VVKVVN
+128 VTHVVN
-134 SFSQNKL
+134 SFSANKL
-141 LHTTTGKTLLIQP
+141 LHTTKGKTLLIQP
-154 SFYATYANDSREIIP
+154 SFYAKYANDTREIIP
-169 QVNYPLGQES
+169 QVNYPLGQDS
-179 LIIDQ
+179 LIIDEQ
-184 QQIPL
+184 QAPL
-189 SQLAFAID
+189 SKLAFAMD
-197 DERIVFVGFTEDKR
+197 DEKIVFVAFTEDNR

-221 DFSSSNGDDVV
+221 DFSSSDGDDVE
-232 YQTIFQQIEIFDDV
+232 YETIFQQIELTEDAV
-246 IDGNIDEIKVT
+246 DEIKVT
-257 PDLSLAFIRSA
+257 PDLSLAFIRIA

-276 NDDEEVSLKA
+276 SDDEGVSLKA
-286 TIKPTL
+286 TITPTL
-292 DNKDTYL
+292 DNDDTYL
-299 TSMGLLSGS
+299 TSMALLSGS

-323 FEVATDEGR
+323 FEVATESGR
-332 QFKQIRSFK
+332 QFKQIRSFN
-341 ADNDQASSD
+341 ANDGEISHDESKQASS
-350 NVEYDNKSQ
+350 
-359 PSNAI
+359 AI

-377 TMTQSGMVNVFYTTS
+377 TMTESGMVNVFYTTS
-392 AAHLWQGQLTSTQPE
+392 SAHLWQGKIASAQPE
-407 TFTIAPRANGLIVI
+407 AFSIAPRANGLII
-421 VNDPLDVN
+421 IGNDPLDTS
-429 NKKLQVFSVHNEHP
+429 KKNLQAFSVHNEHP

-457 GYPEPDYVW
+457 GYPEPDYIW

-492 LYAMLFAVPVALT
+492 LYAMLFAVPIALT
-505 AAIYTAYFMTPGLRK
+505 AAIYTAYFMTPGMRK

-541 GLWLAPIMEEYLPAI
+541 GLWLAPLMEEYLPAI

-561 FLPLA
+561 FLPLS
-566 TLITAFSWHK
+566 TLITAFAWHN
-576 LPNQLKDKLPET
+576 LPNHWKDKLPET
-588 LAPILLIPVII
+588 LAPLLLIPVMI
-599 LATYAAFTLSPV
+599 LAIYAAFSLSGV
-611 LEDSFFNGDMRQYLT
+611 LELAFFNGDMRQYLT
-626 NDLGID
+626 NDLGIN

-683 IGVVLLTASPGIFSA
+683 IKVVLLTASPGIFSA
-698 IMMGLGRAVGETMIV
+698 VMMGLGRAVGETMIV